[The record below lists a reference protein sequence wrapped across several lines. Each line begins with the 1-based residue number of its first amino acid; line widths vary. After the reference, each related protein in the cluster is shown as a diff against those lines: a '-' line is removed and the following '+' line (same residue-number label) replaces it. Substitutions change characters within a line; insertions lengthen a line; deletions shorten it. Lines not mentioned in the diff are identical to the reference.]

1 LRYLPRTATEARIR
15 EMLSSAGEI
24 TRVWI
29 SKDKTTDE
37 CKGYAFV
44 NFRKNAM
51 ARNAVLHYNT
61 WPKNH
66 MDGKNVVIEPAKA
79 WDDGKKEIAMC
90 TYGLECS
97 KPDCYFRHPAG
108 WAHAPVTATKS
119 SSGGSKTKGGG
130 APAAGGVDGGVR
142 KKKVRSKTRLGAK
155 ARQRAKKRAEKESA
169 GE

>member
-1 LRYLPRTATEARIR
+1 MRYLPRTATEARIR

-97 KPDCYFRHPAG
+97 KVDCYFRHPEG
-108 WAHAPVTATKS
+108 WIHAPVTATKAS
-119 SSGGSKTKGGG
+119 GGG
-130 APAAGGVDGGVR
+130 AKSKSGAGAGGADGGVR

-155 ARQRAKKRAEKESA
+155 ARQRAKKRAEKEAA
-169 GE
+169 GG